1 MTSPLPYPI
10 HSIAEAATH
19 MYQGE
24 DPWFALGCFLHDWWR
39 DARDNRQD
47 LIAEPPAPI
56 ATPEGRRWAA
66 FCAAVVEELCSKTGF
81 PCPAWTKRQDYVLE
95 HPWFYS
101 SQPSQ
106 RSGKTT
112 FSNTPGF
119 ILHNHRNVIGYSQQ
133 HLRHLNAGTSSL
145 VEVSLTINTSFIR
158 CSARNPD
165 GHRGQSRNYSTSWHQ
180 KSPPRR
186 KLFHNARGIALAYI
200 LTHMHNVSGRLAG
213 RPQGPVPR

>member
-106 RSGKTT
+106 RDWLLATT
-112 FSNTPGF
+112 PEAFK
-119 ILHNHRNVIGYSQQ
+119 
-133 HLRHLNAGTSSL
+133 
-145 VEVSLTINTSFIR
+145 
-158 CSARNPD
+158 
-165 GHRGQSRNYSTSWHQ
+165 SRNYSTSWHQ